1 MASLYEIDQAIL
13 ECVDCETGEIIDHE
27 KLDGLMME
35 RSAKIESVAL
45 WVKNLESDA
54 LAYKAEK
61 EVFASREKQASDKA
75 KRLKEWLARVC
86 EGEKFSTTK
95 CAVSF
100 RPSESVVIDDG
111 AIIPAEYVRTK
122 TTSEPDKTAIKNAI
136 KAGAEIAGC
145 QIVTKLNTNIK

>member
-13 ECVDCETGEIIDHE
+13 ECVDCETGEIVDQE

-54 LAYKAEK
+54 VAYKAEK
-61 EVFASREKQASDKA
+61 EAFAQREKQASDKA

-86 EGEKFSTTK
+86 EGEKFSTAK

-100 RPSESVVIDDG
+100 RTSESVAIAEG
-111 AIIPAEYVRTK
+111 AIIPDAYMRTK
-122 TTSEPDKTAIKNAI
+122 TTSEPDKTVIKDAL
-136 KAGAEIAGC
+136 KTGVEIIGC

>member
-13 ECVDCETGEIIDHE
+13 ECVDCETGEIVDQE

-54 LAYKAEK
+54 VAYKAEK
-61 EVFASREKQASDKA
+61 EAFAYREKQASDKA
-75 KRLKEWLARVC
+75 KRLKEWLAKVC
-86 EGEKFSTTK
+86 EGEKFSTAK

-100 RPSESVVIDDG
+100 RTSESVAIAEG
-111 AIIPAEYVRTK
+111 AIIPEEYMRTK
-122 TTSEPDKTAIKNAI
+122 TASEPDKTAIKDAL
-136 KAGAEIAGC
+136 KKGVEIVGC

>member
-13 ECVDCETGEIIDHE
+13 ECVDCETGEIVDQD
-27 KLDGLMME
+27 KLDSLMME

-54 LAYKAEK
+54 VAYKAEK
-61 EVFASREKQASDKA
+61 EAFAQREKQASDKA

-86 EGEKFSTTK
+86 EGEKFSTAK

-100 RPSESVVIDDG
+100 RTSESVEIAEG
-111 AIIPAEYVRTK
+111 ATIPDAYIRTK
-122 TTSEPDKTAIKNAI
+122 VTSEPDKTAIKAAL
-136 KAGAEIAGC
+136 KAGEVIEGC
-145 QIVTKLNTNIK
+145 QIVTKFNTNIK

>member
-1 MASLYEIDQAIL
+1 MATLYEIDQAIL
-13 ECVDCETGEIIDHE
+13 ECVDFETGEIFDQE

-54 LAYKAEK
+54 VAYKAEK
-61 EVFASREKQASDKA
+61 EAFAQREKQASDKA

-86 EGEKFSTTK
+86 EGEKFSTAK

-100 RPSESVVIDDG
+100 RTSESVSIEEGAVIPD
-111 AIIPAEYVRTK
+111 EYMRTK
-122 TTSEPDKTAIKNAI
+122 TTSEPDKTAIKDAL
-136 KAGAEIAGC
+136 KTGVEIVGC
-145 QIVTKLNTNIK
+145 QIVTKFNTNIK